1 MALSTLNNP
10 VLDDEDECNFWSMFA
25 AHQAVLQRRRMLE
38 QSVLAEIDELL
49 SEQKRAERR
58 RNRLVL
64 AAARLCSRERHVW
77 AYPRARSW
85 YETTLPYFPESTF
98 RENFRLD
105 RSTFRYVVS
114 VCECMRRNNTNMR
127 QAIPLEKR
135 VAIAL
140 YRLAT
145 SAEDRTV
152 ANLFGVSRSS
162 VNIIFR
168 EFCEVLVQR
177 IEPRFVKFPRPNDLA
192 EHLRQFAA
200 VAGFPQGVGALDG
213 CHLEVCPPK
222 DHDSDYHNY
231 KGWYST
237 ILLAVADHAYR
248 FLYTNVGSP
257 GRNHDSAVFQRSRL
271 PGVLAGDLFRS
282 EAKTFEGISVGP
294 VLLADQ
300 AFPLQCHMMKPFPQP
315 GSVGSPT
322 RAFNYRLS
330 SARRVVE
337 NAFGRLKARFR
348 ILHKGLE
355 SDIESVNTIVRA
367 CCVLHNICEQ
377 LNDRCEKNWLDTVQS
392 DDKNRPQPVRF
403 TSVEEPSGVE
413 VRNAL
418 AKYFSAN

>member
-1 MALSTLNNP
+1 MALSTLSNP
-10 VLDDEDECNFWSMFA
+10 VLEDEDERNFWVMFA
-25 AHQAVLQRRRMLE
+25 THQAVLQRRRMQE
-38 QSVLAEIDELL
+38 QSVLAEIDELEA
-49 SEQKRAERR
+49 EQKRSQRR

-77 AYPRARSW
+77 AYPRAKSW

-98 RENFRLD
+98 RQNFRVD
-105 RSTFRYVVS
+105 RSTFRYIVS
-114 VCECMRRNNTNMR
+114 VCECMRRNDTNMR

-135 VAIAL
+135 VAIGL

-168 EFCEVLVQR
+168 EFCTVLLKR
-177 IEPRFVKFPRPNDLA
+177 IEPRFVKFPQAHDLA
-192 EHLRQFAA
+192 EHMLQFAA
-200 VAGFPQGVGALDG
+200 IAGFPQGVGALDG

-222 DHDSDYHNY
+222 EYASDYHNY

-257 GRNHDSAVFQRSRL
+257 GRNHDAAVFRRSRL

-282 EAKTFEGISVGP
+282 EAKTFEGVSVGP

-300 AFPLQCHMMKPFPQP
+300 AFPLQCHIMKPFPQS
-315 GSVGSPT
+315 GAAGSPT
-322 RAFNYRLS
+322 QAFNYRLS

-355 SDIESVNTIVRA
+355 SDIDSVNNIVRA

-377 LNDRCEKNWLDTVQS
+377 LNDGCDKSWLDTVRS
-392 DDKNRPQPVRF
+392 DDKSRPQPVRF
-403 TSVEEPSGVE
+403 SSREEPSGVA
-413 VRNAL
+413 VRDAL
-418 AKYFSAN
+418 AKYFAAN

>member
-1 MALSTLNNP
+1 MALSTLNNR
-10 VLDDEDECNFWSMFA
+10 VLDDEDECNFWSIFA

-38 QSVLAEIDELL
+38 QSLLAEIDELL

-105 RSTFRYVVS
+105 RSTFRYIVS

-127 QAIPLEKR
+127 QAIPREKR

-140 YRLAT
+140 YRVAT

-168 EFCEVLVQR
+168 EFCGVLVQR
-177 IEPRFVKFPRPNDLA
+177 LEPRFVKFPRAHDLA

-200 VAGFPQGVGALDG
+200 
-213 CHLEVCPPK
+213 
-222 DHDSDYHNY
+222 
-231 KGWYST
+231 
-237 ILLAVADHAYR
+237 
-248 FLYTNVGSP
+248 
-257 GRNHDSAVFQRSRL
+257 
-271 PGVLAGDLFRS
+271 
-282 EAKTFEGISVGP
+282 
-294 VLLADQ
+294 
-300 AFPLQCHMMKPFPQP
+300 
-315 GSVGSPT
+315 
-322 RAFNYRLS
+322 
-330 SARRVVE
+330 
-337 NAFGRLKARFR
+337 
-348 ILHKGLE
+348 GLE

-377 LNDRCEKNWLDTVQS
+377 LNDRCEKSWLDTVQN
-392 DDKNRPQPVRF
+392 DDRSRPQPVRF
-403 TSVEEPSGVE
+403 SRVEEPSGNQGAE
-413 VRNAL
+413 SGAETQPHYSPYL
-418 AKYFSAN
+418 GSKAATA

>member
-10 VLDDEDECNFWSMFA
+10 VLDDEDDECNFWSMFA
-25 AHQAVLQRRRMLE
+25 AHQAALQRRRMLE
-38 QSVLAEIDELL
+38 QNVLAEIDELL

-85 YETTLPYFPESTF
+85 YETTLPYFPERTF

-105 RSTFRYVVS
+105 RSTFRYIVS

-152 ANLFGVSRSS
+152 ANLFGVSRSF

-168 EFCEVLVQR
+168 EFCGVLVQR
-177 IEPRFVKFPRPNDLA
+177 LEPRFVKFPRAHDLA

-200 VAGFPQGVGALDG
+200 
-213 CHLEVCPPK
+213 
-222 DHDSDYHNY
+222 
-231 KGWYST
+231 
-237 ILLAVADHAYR
+237 
-248 FLYTNVGSP
+248 
-257 GRNHDSAVFQRSRL
+257 
-271 PGVLAGDLFRS
+271 S

-315 GSVGSPT
+315 GSVG
-322 RAFNYRLS
+322 
-330 SARRVVE
+330 
-337 NAFGRLKARFR
+337 
-348 ILHKGLE
+348 
-355 SDIESVNTIVRA
+355 VNTIVRA
-367 CCVLHNICEQ
+367 GCVLHNICEQ
-377 LNDRCEKNWLDTVQS
+377 LNDRCEKSWLDTVQN
-392 DDKNRPQPVRF
+392 DDRSRPQPVR
-403 TSVEEPSGVE
+403 SSRVEEPSGNQGAE
-413 VRNAL
+413 SGAETQPHYSL
-418 AKYFSAN
+418 YLGSKAATA